1 MSCMPIS
8 IKALAGVRETL
19 SRSFYWKE
27 ATDEKPIFLK
37 SAFAGAFA
45 GNCVG
50 EKNFNDLCSEF
61 VEQAFIFNSIE
72 YYKGKQARINAEP
85 KEWRD
90 FIFCLKNYDSERL
103 SVMQLYKTL
112 QMIDYNTEP
121 KGWMNKDE
129 YNNWSRKEEF
139 ENFKK
144 TLGRIISCL
153 ASHIIARTEAYEKAV
168 WSLE

>member
-37 SAFAGAFA
+37 SAFAG
-45 GNCVG
+45 NCVG
-50 EKNFNDLCSEF
+50 EKNFNDLCREF

-85 KEWRD
+85 KEWGD
-90 FIFCLKNYDSERL
+90 FIFCLKNYDSDRL

-121 KGWMNKDE
+121 RGWMEDDE
-129 YNNWSRKEEF
+129 YDNWSRKGEF
-139 ENFKK
+139 EDFKK
-144 TLGRIISCL
+144 KLNKIISCL
-153 ASHIIARTEAYEKAV
+153 ANHIICRMEAYEKAV
-168 WSLE
+168 WSLV